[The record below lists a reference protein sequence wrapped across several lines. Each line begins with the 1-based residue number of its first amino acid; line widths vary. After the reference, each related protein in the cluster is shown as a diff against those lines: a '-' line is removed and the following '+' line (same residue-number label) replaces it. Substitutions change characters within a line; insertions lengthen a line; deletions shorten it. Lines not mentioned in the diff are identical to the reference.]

1 MKQDN
6 CPCKDCEKKGCGAY
20 HELCEKYQAFRAERL
35 KVYEERLKTQP
46 ASYKFYRKKR
56 RLEE

>member
-20 HELCEKYQAFRAERL
+20 HELCEKYQAFRAEKL
-35 KVYEERLKTQP
+35 KEYEERLKKHT
-46 ASYKFYRKKR
+46 SNYKCYRKKMR
-56 RLEE
+56 

>member
-46 ASYKFYRKKR
+46 TSYKFYRKR
-56 RLEE
+56 GD